1 MAEQITAREVY
12 VMLRDDIQKRPD
24 IGFRRTVA
32 NHLLEPLSPFDANA
46 VRRPQ
51 RWFVLS
57 SIVSLAAVGS
67 VVYFNFWN

>member
-1 MAEQITAREVY
+1 MAEQITVREVY
-12 VMLRDDIQKRPD
+12 VMLRDDLQKRPD

-32 NHLLEPLSPFDANA
+32 DHLRETLSPFDPNS
-46 VRRPQ
+46 VRGPH

-57 SIVSLAAVGS
+57 LIVSLAAVGS

>member
-1 MAEQITAREVY
+1 MADQITAREVY
-12 VMLRDDIQKRPD
+12 VMLRDDLQKRPD
-24 IGFRRTVA
+24 IGFRGTVA
-32 NHLLEPLSPFDANA
+32 DHLLEPLSPFDANS

-57 SIVSLAAVGS
+57 LIVSLAAAGS

>member
-1 MAEQITAREVY
+1 MAEQITVREVY
-12 VMLRDDIQKRPD
+12 VMLRDDLQKRPD

-32 NHLLEPLSPFDANA
+32 DHLLETVSPFDPNSA
-46 VRRPQ
+46 RRPH

-57 SIVSLAAVGS
+57 LIVSLAAVGS